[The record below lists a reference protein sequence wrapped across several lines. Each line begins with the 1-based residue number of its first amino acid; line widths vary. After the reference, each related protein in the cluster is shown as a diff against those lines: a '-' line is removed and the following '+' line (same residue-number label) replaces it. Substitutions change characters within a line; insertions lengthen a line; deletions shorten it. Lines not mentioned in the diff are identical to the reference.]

1 MKKDILLSSSRAFS
15 VSTPTFSLSTPVENS
30 EATWKKATKC
40 YKIQQMKFTK
50 THPIQTAVFCPL
62 PLNAGDLGR
71 TEQFS
76 ILSDERVVTNND
88 VDIVCTLKKGQLVYS
103 TT

>member
-1 MKKDILLSSSRAFS
+1 MKL
-15 VSTPTFSLSTPVENS
+15 
-30 EATWKKATKC
+30 
-40 YKIQQMKFTK
+40 TK

-88 VDIVCTLKKGQLVYS
+88 VDIVWTLKRTAGL
-103 TT
+103 

>member
-1 MKKDILLSSSRAFS
+1 MCSLLM
-15 VSTPTFSLSTPVENS
+15 LNENS
-30 EATWKKATKC
+30 
-40 YKIQQMKFTK
+40 MKFTK

-88 VDIVCTLKKGQLVYS
+88 VDIVWTLKRTAGL
-103 TT
+103 